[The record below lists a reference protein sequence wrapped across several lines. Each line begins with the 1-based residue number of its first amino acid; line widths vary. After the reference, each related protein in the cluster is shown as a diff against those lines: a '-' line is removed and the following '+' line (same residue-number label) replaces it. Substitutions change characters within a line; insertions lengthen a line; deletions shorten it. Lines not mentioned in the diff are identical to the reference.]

1 MTLTNFKFHGGIHPK
16 QLKDLSRDRAIES
29 ISWRDEDEIV
39 ITLSQGIGSL
49 NHPILSIGDSVQAKQ
64 RISECYGEISVPVH
78 SPCDGTITA
87 IEERPA
93 THPSGLQAVAIVIKP
108 DADSSKIEINK
119 ANDLVNHK
127 IDASKLSE
135 LLSSLTAEE
144 IISKIR
150 IGGVIGLGGAGF
162 PTCAKLHG
170 GIKTN
175 IETLIINGME
185 CEPRITCDDR
195 LMRERAIEIIAG
207 VEILDHLLHPNS
219 IKIGVEDNKPE
230 AILALEIATTSST
243 SSIEIITTPTLYPSG
258 GERQLIQLLTGKEV
272 PSGTLP
278 SAIGVVC
285 QNVATVAA
293 LYHALLERPLTHRV
307 VTVTG
312 DGVESAGNYSVPIG
326 IPIDSLLTQCGVVD
340 SVRITVGGPM
350 MGFELHNSSS
360 PITKTVNC
368 LIVEKNSSLP
378 SAPERYNCIRC
389 ASCSDAC
396 PAKLMPQQL
405 YWAAQSRDFEQTE
418 KLNLFD
424 CIECGCCDFVCPSK
438 IPLVSYY
445 RYAKGVI
452 RGAKQEQ
459 NRADE
464 ARVRHEFHDAR
475 ITREKA
481 EKAEKL
487 AKKRAA
493 LKAKKESNKSTDKPN
508 DADKKGAA
516 IRAAIKR
523 AEAKKK
529 AAAANS

>member
-1 MTLTNFKFHGGIHPK
+1 
-16 QLKDLSRDRAIES
+16 
-29 ISWRDEDEIV
+29 
-39 ITLSQGIGSL
+39 
-49 NHPILSIGDSVQAKQ
+49 
-64 RISECYGEISVPVH
+64 
-78 SPCDGTITA
+78 
-87 IEERPA
+87 
-93 THPSGLQAVAIVIKP
+93 
-108 DADSSKIEINK
+108 
-119 ANDLVNHK
+119 
-127 IDASKLSE
+127 
-135 LLSSLTAEE
+135 
-144 IISKIR
+144 
-150 IGGVIGLGGAGF
+150 
-162 PTCAKLHG
+162 
-170 GIKTN
+170 
-175 IETLIINGME
+175 
-185 CEPRITCDDR
+185 
-195 LMRERAIEIIAG
+195 
-207 VEILDHLLHPNS
+207 
-219 IKIGVEDNKPE
+219 
-230 AILALEIATTSST
+230 
-243 SSIEIITTPTLYPSG
+243 
-258 GERQLIQLLTGKEV
+258 
-272 PSGTLP
+272 
-278 SAIGVVC
+278 
-285 QNVATVAA
+285 
-293 LYHALLERPLTHRV
+293 
-307 VTVTG
+307 
-312 DGVESAGNYSVPIG
+312 
-326 IPIDSLLTQCGVVD
+326 
-340 SVRITVGGPM
+340 
-350 MGFELHNSSS
+350 MGFELHNSRS